1 MLACTKGSDKLNW
14 TEEEYAK
21 ILETKCREQRVLN
34 ILNNSAKKEKGIKN
48 QKKSKY
54 HNQKTELD
62 GILFD
67 SKKESQYYSKLK
79 IMKMTGEI
87 KDFERQVKYVLQDS
101 FKLNGKAYREIYYK
115 ADFVIEHLDG
125 TKEVVDVK
133 ASKYFQDSVYKLKKK
148 MFIKKYGIEIKEVY

>member
-1 MLACTKGSDKLNW
+1 VNW
-14 TEEEYAK
+14 TEEEYK
-21 ILETKCREQRVLN
+21 QYVEKSTKRQCREQIITNV
-34 ILNNSAKKEKGIKN
+34 INNTTKKEKDVKT

-79 IMKMTGEI
+79 IMKNAGEI
-87 KDFERQVKYVLQDS
+87 KDFERQVKYVLIDK

-115 ADFVIEHLDG
+115 ADFVIEH
-125 TKEVVDVK
+125 
-133 ASKYFQDSVYKLKKK
+133 
-148 MFIKKYGIEIKEVY
+148 